1 MEAMTWSAEPMASTP
16 RKPTKLTAARQRKG
30 SARGSK
36 RSRFIAVSPRDAAP
50 PGLWIVR
57 PRLPTYVSSFQP
69 TVIFLDEAGNRHIA
83 RQCADEKRA
92 ARRRLAALRGREG
105 ARPAPVMRTF
115 SEAYYRCS
123 RGLARALCGRVMAPH
138 VEFTDVNAKFI

>member
-1 MEAMTWSAEPMASTP
+1 
-16 RKPTKLTAARQRKG
+16 
-30 SARGSK
+30 
-36 RSRFIAVSPRDAAP
+36 VSPRDVAP

-69 TVIFLDEAGNRHIA
+69 TVIFLDEAGNRHVA

-105 ARPAPVMRTF
+105 AKPAPVMQTF

>member
-1 MEAMTWSAEPMASTP
+1 MEATTWSAPPMASTP

-30 SARGSK
+30 SVRGSK

-69 TVIFLDEAGNRHIA
+69 TVIFLDEAGNRHVA
-83 RQCADEKRA
+83 RHGADEK
-92 ARRRLAALRGREG
+92 GPPGEG
-105 ARPAPVMRTF
+105 WRP
-115 SEAYYRCS
+115 
-123 RGLARALCGRVMAPH
+123 
-138 VEFTDVNAKFI
+138 